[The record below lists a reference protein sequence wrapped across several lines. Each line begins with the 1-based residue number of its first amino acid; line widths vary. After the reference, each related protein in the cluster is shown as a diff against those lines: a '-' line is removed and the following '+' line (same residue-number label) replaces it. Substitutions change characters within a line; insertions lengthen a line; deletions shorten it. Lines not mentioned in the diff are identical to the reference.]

1 MGCQDRDMNALFGGG
16 IKVFLTLLQAQHTVG
31 QDHGYDADGRDGG
44 RRAEIS
50 VGAHEGLY
58 RPGPD
63 FFSGRALAHAD
74 QGSRRRSQ

>member
-1 MGCQDRDMNALFGGG
+1 MVMNALFGRA

-31 QDHGYDADGRDGG
+31 QDHGDDTDGRDGG

-63 FFSGRALAHAD
+63 FFSALLPRAVIGASWNI
-74 QGSRRRSQ
+74 GKSR